1 MGDIRRWKLEPVIF
15 IKFVILH
22 AIWYLSLQQY
32 EIRGWYHNF
41 TQDYNHIFKDKR
53 NILNGLRCEA
63 IIEQGRHSNHGPD
76 ICPCDKKEYQ
86 TCSFLQQYRNNLENI
101 DFNEMYND
109 MLELA
114 ENYKQTE
121 NIEEEIILVLIVYE
135 TSSNPCS
142 ERKPLQDFFNAHGI
156 ECKELEYPIQKF
168 KIKEGDFKF

>member
-1 MGDIRRWKLEPVIF
+1 MKIRTSYFYQIRNFTCNMIPISTC
-15 IKFVILH
+15 
-22 AIWYLSLQQY
+22 IWDPA
-32 EIRGWYHNF
+32 WYHNF

-114 ENYKQTE
+114 ENYKKTE
-121 NIEEEIILVLIVYE
+121 NIKEEIILVLIVYE
-135 TSSNPCS
+135 TPYNPCS
-142 ERKPLQDFFNAHGI
+142 ERQALIDYFNSKGI
-156 ECKELEYPIQKF
+156 ECKELEYPI
-168 KIKEGDFKF
+168 KENY